1 MFYQVFLSSHVKR
14 YVIITYKHDIHELP
28 HELPNHLRLTN
39 LRKLENIR
47 KVSKPHRMAAKIK
60 ILLILAKFSKNRN

>member
-1 MFYQVFLSSHVKR
+1 MY
-14 YVIITYKHDIHELP
+14 ELP